1 MLQIDSSP
9 FQATIQTNLFGL
21 NYKMQVVFSNLIV
34 VVFIVEKIYV
44 YKKSVASIRDYQL
57 FRYTAS
63 SYIQGDRSLSS
74 LTTRER

>member
-1 MLQIDSSP
+1 
-9 FQATIQTNLFGL
+9 
-21 NYKMQVVFSNLIV
+21 MQVVFSNLIV

-63 SYIQGDRSLSS
+63 SYIQGYRSLLESIQS
-74 LTTRER
+74 YHKGALNHL